1 MLAGCNNDKG
11 PEQWQYLMLEHCVS
25 NDTRMCGN
33 NDNREPDPNK
43 NIFYNPLHRFWTV
56 FLEGKSWSFTNFSFD
71 VNCPELSW
79 NISKL
84 DQRTYNI

>member
-1 MLAGCNNDKG
+1 MLAGYNNDKG

-43 NIFYNPLHRFWTV
+43 NIF
-56 FLEGKSWSFTNFSFD
+56 
-71 VNCPELSW
+71 
-79 NISKL
+79 
-84 DQRTYNI
+84 